1 MDEEQQRVALQQRTQ
16 TICLLTLTAIALG
29 VALAFLR
36 PVLVPFVLALFI
48 SMAVTPVMDV
58 LHLRLR
64 FPRSL
69 AIVATIAIGFL
80 ALILLGALVSSS
92 LGELA
97 LQKDLYLGRIS
108 ELKHSLN
115 DWMAGLVVDY
125 PRLAPLQL
133 GDALDPIL
141 DKIPAMVG
149 AAIGWTVESGFL
161 VLSRGFLVLIF
172 MMFLITGHRG
182 PKPREPKTL
191 ANELRAGVMEYM
203 RVKVLA
209 SAITGISVYV
219 ILRVIGID
227 LALVFGLASFFL
239 YFIPNIGSVVAVLLP
254 VPIILLAGSDTIE
267 DGVVVKQGV
276 SLTGRF
282 LAFGLPALVQ
292 FVVGNIL
299 EPKWMG
305 TSLDLNPIV
314 ILLSLIFWGML
325 WGPIGMLL
333 SVPITWILKALLE
346 RLSYTEPL
354 ARLLADN
361 PPMRPEDLRNP

>member
-1 MDEEQQRVALQQRTQ
+1 MDDEQQRVALQQRTQ

-29 VALAFLR
+29 LALAFLR

-48 SMAVTPVMDV
+48 SMAVTPVMDF

-64 FPRSL
+64 FPRAL

-108 ELKHSLN
+108 ELKQNLSGWLE
-115 DWMAGLVVDY
+115 GLVADH
-125 PRLAPLQL
+125 PRLAPLKL
-133 GDALDPIL
+133 EASLDPIL

-191 ANELRAGVMEYM
+191 AHELRAGVMEYL

-209 SAITGISVYV
+209 SALTGSLVYV

-239 YFIPNIGSVVAVLLP
+239 NFIPNIGSVVAVLLP
-254 VPIILLAGSDTIE
+254 VPIILLAGSDTVE
-267 DGVVVKQGV
+267 GGVVVKEGV
-276 SLTGRF
+276 TMTGRV
-282 LAFGLPALVQ
+282 LAFGLPVVVQ
-292 FVVGNIL
+292 FLVGNVL

-346 RLSYTEPL
+346 RFSYTEPL
-354 ARLLADN
+354 ARLLADKA
-361 PPMRPEDLRNP
+361 PVRPEDLKRA